1 MGEELKEKLFNKK
14 EEGWKCLKEGQKEEI
29 YKISNGYMEFLNRSK
44 IEREFIKNAKK
55 LADENGFTD
64 IINKQNLVP
73 GDKVYFINRGK
84 SMYLAIIGENG
95 IEENGM
101 HIIGSHV
108 DSPRLDLK
116 PNPLCEDGGL
126 AYFKTHYYGGIK
138 KYQWTTIPL
147 SIHGVIVKTNVEK
160 IEIEIGEK
168 ETDPIFT
175 ITDLLPHLAQ
185 EQMEKKLKNGV
196 EGEDLRLL
204 IGSIPFTCCN
214 KDVEEHKKQCGV
226 SERVKLNILNLLNQ
240 KYGITESD
248 LLSAELEL
256 VPAFKARSLGFDES
270 MVAGYGQDDKVCA
283 YTSLA
288 AMMNLQNVKNTAV
301 CILSDKEEIGSMG
314 NTGMESH
321 MFDFFI
327 SEILNKLGINKPN
340 LLDKVFCFSKMLS
353 SDVDAGFDPIYAY
366 VSDTTNAGYLGRGI
380 TLNKYTGARGK
391 SGASDANAEYVAWV
405 RNVLE
410 KNEIKYQ
417 VAELGKVDVGGGG
430 TIAYILANKGTDVI
444 DCGVPVLSMHAP
456 YEVTSKYDIY
466 SAYKTYEAFW
476 KE

>member
-14 EEGWKCLKEGQKEEI
+14 EEGWKYLKEGQKEEI

-84 SMYLAIIGENG
+84 SMYLAIIGEKG

-147 SIHGVIVKTNVEK
+147 SIHGVIVKTNGEK

-327 SEILNKLGINKPN
+327 SEILNKLKIII
-340 LLDKVFCFSKMLS
+340 S
-353 SDVDAGFDPIYAY
+353 I
-366 VSDTTNAGYLGRGI
+366 
-380 TLNKYTGARGK
+380 
-391 SGASDANAEYVAWV
+391 
-405 RNVLE
+405 
-410 KNEIKYQ
+410 IK
-417 VAELGKVDVGGGG
+417 
-430 TIAYILANKGTDVI
+430 
-444 DCGVPVLSMHAP
+444 
-456 YEVTSKYDIY
+456 
-466 SAYKTYEAFW
+466 
-476 KE
+476 